1 MGSDEELRELDA
13 LVAAGRITIDEYL
26 RRRAAASA
34 TDTAPSVAPSPEAG
48 SGPVP
53 PAPAPPI
60 SAPIPPAWDQPPP
73 IAPAPPATGARM
85 EPPTAFAVAPPGAS
99 RQPVSPTGD
108 FPSGPAAISPALG
121 QPPAGFDAAQG
132 PPHAA
137 RGAWIPPA
145 QPSPAPSSRE
155 PAQRRRYLYIAAAA
169 LLAVVVAGAAIFLTT
184 RGGKD
189 TPVGDPT
196 GSSTASSASPTPTAP
211 ADGPFGVVNDAT
223 NSPAF
228 TGTMTLAKALAAG
241 SMTQGEVDALKACAA
256 ADSGLVQKLSA
267 PTWTGRGWVFP
278 CANAQGA
285 NAASD
290 SLEASFRADGFANV
304 DLGTRAI
311 YSTDKTV
318 AGTSTMKAVFAST
331 NSVVFFETKSS
342 SEATAL
348 IQGQAMFIGAVATNP
363 TTHPAP

>member
-132 PPHAA
+132 PPH
-137 RGAWIPPA
+137 
-145 QPSPAPSSRE
+145 
-155 PAQRRRYLYIAAAA
+155 AAA